1 MTTVPFPL
9 LQVLQ
14 DRRSDGDTLV
24 FNFMVA
30 IGISLIPCTMISFI
44 LKEREE
50 NLKHMQMV
58 SGMSLTAYWVS
69 NLLADVIK
77 VYIPLVCIALL

>member
-1 MTTVPFPL
+1 
-9 LQVLQ
+9 
-14 DRRSDGDTLV
+14 
-24 FNFMVA
+24 
-30 IGISLIPCTMISFI
+30 MISFI